1 MDEESK
7 KKMPLIVTQNT
18 QKKTANKPLPYQV
31 PQETYEVYQN
41 TNNPFEERDLLG
53 NPKSNQ
59 KSSQQ
64 VQELFQYFAQ
74 QKSYHIAYPE
84 ESSPYSKRK
93 ISQPIQR
100 IVTKSNFP
108 TAKKQENVQ
117 KLPKLIQLFFKHVL
131 QKLKEEP
138 QHFAYIVNELVFLL
152 QEYEIKIK
160 IYDAYR
166 TFSHW
171 DQFIDTLE
179 KISNDN
185 EIENFELFCSAI
197 FGFYSQL
204 E

>member
-7 KKMPLIVTQNT
+7 KKMPLIVKQNT

-31 PQETYEVYQN
+31 HQETYEVYQN
-41 TNNPFEERDLLG
+41 INNPFEERDLLG
-53 NPKSNQ
+53 NPKSSQ

-74 QKSYHIAYPE
+74 QKSYHIAYSE

-100 IVTKSNFP
+100 ITPKNNFLA
-108 TAKKQENVQ
+108 AKKQENVQ

-166 TFSHW
+166 TFTHW